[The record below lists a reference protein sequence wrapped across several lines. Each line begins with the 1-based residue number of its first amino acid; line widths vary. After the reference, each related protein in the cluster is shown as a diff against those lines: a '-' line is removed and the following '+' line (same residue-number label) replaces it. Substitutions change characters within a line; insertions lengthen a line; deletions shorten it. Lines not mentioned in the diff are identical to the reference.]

1 MTEKP
6 KKQGGQTRKTLIIE
20 DLVILVVI
28 CLLAGFAFASSALLP
43 ISVTIVNCGAKNELE
58 ESCLSDS
65 RCCIL
70 LDEKRRRQKQKREN
84 RPVRLIWIYRLKASP
99 QNFNTSNMA

>member
-43 ISVTIVNCGAKNELE
+43 ISVTIVNCGAKNEME

-70 LDEKRRRQKQKREN
+70 LDEKRRRQKQKREK
-84 RPVRLIWIYRLKASP
+84 PSGTLDLDIPFEGQPAEL
-99 QNFNTSNMA
+99 QHE